1 MAKELGE
8 SFTEREIQEMV
19 EEADQDSKLA
29 CYYFIL
35 ALEVKS
41 WTCLS
46 NRVEACL
53 YYQGHA

>member
-1 MAKELGE
+1 LLQGKISEGDIKQIAKELGE

-19 EEADQDSKLA
+19 EEADQDRKLA

-41 WTCLS
+41 
-46 NRVEACL
+46 
-53 YYQGHA
+53 